1 MMEKDLTF
9 EQNMMP
15 CQAEFNH
22 MDSGEGKITHQERP
36 PGSILPFMEDPQE
49 QMLKIIYN
57 EMVENKKSI
66 DELQLIVRENTEGLH
81 GVKKYLSGCV
91 IKQDENV
98 LIQMIRHEIEQ
109 YLKMTDLS
117 PNINKEG
124 FALLSQMV
132 SYSYELEEENKK
144 LKELAELGLK
154 VQKKGM
160 ELINIESINNPH
172 VDIENI
178 ITESEKISDEAV
190 KFLKLKEK
198 SKKKR
203 GRPKK

>member
-1 MMEKDLTF
+1 MEKDLTF

-22 MDSGEGKITHQERP
+22 MDSGEGKITHQERL

-109 YLKMTDLS
+109 YLKLTELS
-117 PNINKEG
+117 PGINKEG

-132 SYSYELEEENKK
+132 SYSYELEKENRELKDRLNNDSGNSGSNGKSLEEALKK
-144 LKELAELGLK
+144 LKDYEVSHPDLK
-154 VQKKGM
+154 KN
-160 ELINIESINNPH
+160 LNI
-172 VDIENI
+172 
-178 ITESEKISDEAV
+178 
-190 KFLKLKEK
+190 
-198 SKKKR
+198 KKR
-203 GRPKK
+203 GRAKK